1 MSSQWRS
8 CCCVLYIV
16 TLNLAWR
23 GNIVKYILFSVS
35 SFSGVVYPVMT
46 VEGSQLC
53 EPAIVGNWP
62 YRTSRNEGMRSD
74 FLVAV

>member
-8 CCCVLYIV
+8 CCCVLYTV
-16 TLNLAWR
+16 TLNSAQR
-23 GNIVKYILFSVS
+23 SNIIKYILFSVS

-46 VEGSQLC
+46 VEGSQPC
-53 EPAIVGNWP
+53 EPAIVGNWT